1 MAFSAFCNQIIDEK
15 IKPEKQDKTEKS
27 DKLIAPKKTENTK
40 NGAVLYATNQK
51 LSLFMNFG
59 GMKHMDNLEIKE
71 IPLEDFNP
79 MCVDFA
85 PFLSRPYQEKLKSK
99 PGKEPEVKE
108 YGP

>member
-1 MAFSAFCNQIIDEK
+1 
-15 IKPEKQDKTEKS
+15 
-27 DKLIAPKKTENTK
+27 
-40 NGAVLYATNQK
+40 
-51 LSLFMNFG
+51 MNFG